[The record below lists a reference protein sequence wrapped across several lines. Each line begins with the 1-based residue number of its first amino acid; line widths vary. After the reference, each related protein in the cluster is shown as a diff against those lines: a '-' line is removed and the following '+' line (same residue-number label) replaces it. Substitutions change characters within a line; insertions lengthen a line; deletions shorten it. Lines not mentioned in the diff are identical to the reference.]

1 MAPKTAHTTDARR
14 VLVIAASILALTLSG
29 CAGGGADSDPPP
41 TDTETTAP
49 ADSGDEGGDGSDG
62 DSGDAGEED
71 EAGDGGE
78 AASLGTITIGTTT
91 YQVLESVN
99 CELRES
105 DLATP
110 VVDLFAIGVSVDGE
124 EALFFAY
131 TDEINGVADSYVD
144 YQGPEGTFS
153 SSPGA
158 ATFTVNDGTVNG
170 ASTIIDEAET
180 ETLMAQF
187 TFEVPTELQEC

>member
-1 MAPKTAHTTDARR
+1 MAPKTAHMTDARR
-14 VLVIAASILALTLSG
+14 ALIVAASILALTLSG
-29 CAGGGADSDPPP
+29 CAGGAAESDPPP

-49 ADSGDEGGDGSDG
+49 ADGGDAGDEDSDRDAGDEGDSD
-62 DSGDAGEED
+62 
-71 EAGDGGE
+71 AGDGGE
-78 AASLGTITIGTTT
+78 VASLGTITIGTTI
-91 YQVLESVN
+91 YQVVESIN

-110 VVDLFAIGVSVDGE
+110 VIDMIAIGISSAGE

-144 YQGPEGTFS
+144 YQGPEGTYS
-153 SSPGA
+153 SNPGA
-158 ATFTVNDGTVNG
+158 ATFTYSDGIVNG

-187 TFEVPTELQEC
+187 RFELPAELQEC